1 MKSYRR
7 YFQFVGLA
15 LLVATTGCGSL
26 GKKGASKV
34 SLVEPG
40 TTLHVFNIM
49 EQDEVLQVALSE
61 QLLRV
66 LPARL
71 IKTANHEGDKNGTDD
86 SGSDESDDSSDDS
99 EDEVSAELET
109 VRDAVDEYDALT
121 LFSYQINGAFRSY
134 KAFVVKNIHSTSEPI
149 GNFTEY
155 LQAIPED
162 GLLLLTTRYYFSSD
176 MRALRIE
183 TNAGL
188 YLKNPG
194 EGKKSSRTHYS
205 NELVYHTQIE
215 ESDPKA
221 AADAWAENDG
231 EKFTAAMDAGLAEIA
246 RLLLLDM
253 SGGSAKKGPKKN
265 WTIADMKKGEDIK
278 ITGTV
283 VQSEGDRVIVRH
295 ASGVLMSIPSLG
307 KSS

>member
-1 MKSYRR
+1 MKSYSR
-7 YFQFVGLA
+7 YFRFFGLA
-15 LLVATTGCGSL
+15 LLVATAGCGSL
-26 GKKGASKV
+26 GKKNSSKV
-34 SLVEPG
+34 KIVEPG

-61 QLLRV
+61 QLLRA

-71 IKTANHEGDKNGTDD
+71 RKIANHEGEAD
-86 SGSDESDDSSDDS
+86 SADEENSDT
-99 EDEVSAELET
+99 EDEISAELET
-109 VRDAVDEYDALT
+109 VRDAVEDYDART
-121 LFSYQINGAFRSY
+121 LFSYQINAAFRSY
-134 KAFVVKNIHSTSEPI
+134 KAFVVKNIHSTSEQI
-149 GNFTEY
+149 GDFTEY

-188 YLKNPG
+188 YLKSPG
-194 EGKKSSRTHYS
+194 EGKKSNRTLYS
-205 NELVYHTQIE
+205 NEIVYHTQID

-221 AADAWAENDG
+221 AADIWAENDG
-231 EKFTAAMDAGLAEIA
+231 EKVTAAMDAGLAEIA
-246 RLLLLDM
+246 QLLLLDM
-253 SGGSAKKGPKKN
+253 SGGSVKKGSKKS
-265 WTIADMKKGEDIK
+265 WTIADMKKAGDIK

-283 VQSEGDRVIVRH
+283 VRGEGDRVTVRH
-295 ASGVLMSIPSLG
+295 TSGVLMSIPSLG